1 MREVK
6 QRAIE
11 SREVRFLLAGGWN
24 TVFGLG
30 VFAFLQLTVGDV
42 IGYPAVLTI
51 STVIAVLQSHLIQ
64 RRFVWHSTLPYG
76 TELLRFSSVYVV
88 QYAANLA
95 LLALAVEVME
105 LPVVP
110 SQVAITAVLIVSS
123 YVVHRFWTFRHAA
136 G

>member
-64 RRFVWHSTLPYG
+64 RRFVWHSTLRYG

-123 YVVHRFWTFRHAA
+123 YVVHRFWTFRR